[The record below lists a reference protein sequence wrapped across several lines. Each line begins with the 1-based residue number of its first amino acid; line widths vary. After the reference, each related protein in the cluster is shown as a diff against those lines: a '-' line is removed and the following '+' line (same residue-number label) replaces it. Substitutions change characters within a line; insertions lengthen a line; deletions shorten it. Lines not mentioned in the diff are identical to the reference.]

1 MIPFTHIF
9 DKNKQICT
17 MKSLRIFLIIAVFLL
32 CSKISYA
39 QVSIKTVLDNDGI
52 TYKVYMVSKQTF
64 TGNSSLISS
73 SQITVVVPHGSGG
86 DYFQFSN
93 PTSPISNMKWVFS
106 GRVDAP
112 IEEPDKDYLFFNFLN
127 NNSPVVRFD
136 MIANQD
142 ILLFSFKRSSK
153 CIGKVYTFDNQLDPF
168 ISPNSLGVNTGN
180 NFTVFGAGG
189 DAYRGNIDLP
199 ITVIISANI
208 TNPCAGSEVVFTA
221 IPSQSGNYAY
231 QWYVDDKVQGTP
243 TSNPVFKYNSQKSEV
258 SILSKI
264 SVKLIESTSNPCD
277 AYSARK
283 NLNVPIKGIF
293 EAKINF
299 GGYNCMV
306 LPTIISVKS
315 DPLTQYQ
322 WQENGQNIAGEKT
335 NTLQVKKSGNY
346 SVKTIKN
353 SCLNTSDPL
362 KIVGVAAAD
371 IIKVDAGKDTT
382 ILAGQ
387 SVVLKGSSDK
397 AIDFS
402 WTPTQSLSNPNIAQ
416 PIARPQETTKYT
428 LTASNESGCPTTA
441 SVTINVM
448 PLLYI
453 PTAFS
458 PNNDGLNDDFKIENV
473 RFYPESTV
481 EIYNRWGNIIFFSEG
496 YNAAWDGQNAENATY
511 SYIIRTKFKI
521 YKGLVEV
528 LR

>member
-1 MIPFTHIF
+1 
-9 DKNKQICT
+9 
-17 MKSLRIFLIIAVFLL
+17 MKSLRFFLMIAAFLL

-39 QVSIKTVLDNDGI
+39 QVSIKTILDSDGL
-52 TYKVYMVSKQTF
+52 TYKVYLVSTKTF

-73 SQITVVVPHGSGG
+73 SQITIVVPHGSGG

-93 PTSPISNMKWVFS
+93 PASPISNMKWVFS

-112 IEEPDKDYLFFNFLN
+112 AEDPDKDYLFFNFLN

-142 ILLFSFKRSSK
+142 ILLFTFKRTSR
-153 CIGKVYTFDNQLDPF
+153 CIGKVYTFDNQIDPF
-168 ISPNSLGVNTGN
+168 VSPNSLGVNTGN
-180 NFTVFGAGG
+180 NFTIFGAGG
-189 DAYRGNIDLP
+189 DAYRSNIDLP
-199 ITVIISANI
+199 VSVNITADK

-231 QWYVDDKVQGTP
+231 QWYIDDKAQGTP
-243 TSNPVFKYNSQKSEV
+243 SSNPVFKYKTPKNEADFST
-258 SILSKI
+258 KI
-264 SVKLIESTSNPCD
+264 SVKLIESATNPCD
-277 AYSARK
+277 AYTARK
-283 NLNVPIKGIF
+283 NINAPIKGIF
-293 EAKINF
+293 DAKIDF
-299 GGYNCMV
+299 GGFNCMV
-306 LPTIISVKS
+306 LPTTISVKA
-315 DPLTQYQ
+315 DPSVQYQ
-322 WQENGQNIAGEKT
+322 WQENGQDIVGAKT
-335 NTLQVKKSGNY
+335 NALQVKKSGNY

-353 SCLNTSDPL
+353 SCANTSDPL

-371 IIKVDAGKDTT
+371 KITVDAGKDTT

-387 SVVLKGSSDK
+387 SIQLKGSSDK

-402 WTPTQSLSNPNIAQ
+402 WTPAQSLSNPNIAQ

-473 RFYPESTV
+473 GFYPESTV
-481 EIYNRWGNIIFFSEG
+481 EIYNRWGTIVFFSEG
-496 YNAAWDGQNAENATY
+496 YTTAWDGQNFEATTY
-511 SYIIRTKFKI
+511 SYVIRTKFKT
-521 YKGLVEV
+521 YKGTLEL